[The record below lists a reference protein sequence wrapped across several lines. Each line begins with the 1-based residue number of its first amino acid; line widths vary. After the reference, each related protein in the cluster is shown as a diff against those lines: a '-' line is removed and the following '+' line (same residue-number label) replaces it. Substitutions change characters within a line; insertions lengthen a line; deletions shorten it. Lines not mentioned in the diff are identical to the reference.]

1 MLTKNEIFTFYT
13 AWNEKYLP
21 QLITRL
27 DLDPKNERQ
36 KQALFRVFDSLI
48 WGIAESRDYK
58 GGEKN
63 FARRINAAE
72 VTLESADFPKVS
84 HTLSAVVG
92 IAVSSFERE
101 FGDERTDILPLHT
114 ISHSTGLHA

>member
-1 MLTKNEIFTFYT
+1 MLTKNEIFSFYT

-48 WGIAESRDYK
+48 WGIAESRDHK
-58 GGEKN
+58 THSKN
-63 FARRINAAE
+63 FTRRVDAAE
-72 VTLESADFPKVS
+72 VTLESADIPKVS
-84 HTLSAVVG
+84 HALSAVVG

-101 FGDERTDILPLHT
+101 FGDERADLLPIRT
-114 ISHSTGLHA
+114 AAVQHAGH